1 MKKELLIFLI
11 LFVSVLSSFA
21 QRNLEIREKT
31 EGISVFTEKDP
42 EVINAGGAQAGAII
56 SCPLTLN
63 LSFSSNLDRT
73 VEVLKTEERG
83 ELRFYY
89 LRFIVGRFRGANY
102 DNRTL
107 EITASGFL
115 PYRFGLRLQ
124 PSESK
129 SFEVFDPNATVGVG
143 CFYQHFNEGVELYRK
158 ALYIEAKEKY
168 RTALECTDVPAE
180 VSVNERIGLIDSIL
194 LWRHQADSC
203 FELVNYKGAVYFY
216 QKIVAQ
222 NREDEYANTRHNESL
237 YRHSDLCDRYF
248 KSAEDYF
255 SNGSYQEAK
264 KLFTII
270 SEQQCS
276 QANKADARLIEI
288 RKYDRE
294 GMERPNVIVYEYAQ
308 NTPFGFSIGKYR
320 PRKVRAYLSF
330 RTNSDFL
337 KSIQTDN
344 YDAQRSELNAS
355 LGLTFGIYH
364 PVWLFLGGGYTEVG
378 RWEPPP
384 NDYDI
389 TRHRAISPE
398 IGVLG
403 KLGPVVLR
411 YTFQYRHSLEREFQ
425 DVIWKYSHIF
435 GLGVCF

>member
-1 MKKELLIFLI
+1 MIKIWLMSL
-11 LFVSVLSSFA
+11 VLCITIIPSFA
-21 QRNLEIREKT
+21 QRNLEVREKT

-63 LSFSSNLDRT
+63 LSFSSNVDRT
-73 VEVLKTEERG
+73 VDVWKTEERG

-89 LRFIVGRFRGANY
+89 LRFIVGRYRGANY

-115 PYRFGLRLQ
+115 PYRLALRLQ

-143 CFYQHFNEGVELYRK
+143 CFYQHYNEGVELYRK

-168 RTALECTDVPAE
+168 RTALECTDVPAD
-180 VSVNERIGLIDSIL
+180 VSVNERIAFIDSIL
-194 LWRHQADSC
+194 LWRHRADSC
-203 FELVNYKGAVYFY
+203 FDLVNYKNAINLY

-222 NREDEYANTRHNESL
+222 NREDEYANRRYNESL
-237 YRHSDLCDRYF
+237 DKHSDLCSRYF
-248 KSAEDYF
+248 ISAEDYF
-255 SNGSYQEAK
+255 ENGSFQEAK
-264 KLFTII
+264 QLFTVI
-270 SEQQCS
+270 SDQQCS
-276 QANKADARLIEI
+276 QASKADARLIEI
-288 RKYDRE
+288 RKYERE
-294 GMERPNVIVYEYAQ
+294 GQERRNVIVYEYAK
-308 NTPFGFSIGKYR
+308 NTPFGFSIGNYR
-320 PRKVRAYLSF
+320 PRKVRGYLSF
-330 RTNSDFL
+330 RTNADFF
-337 KSIQTDN
+337 KSIQMDN
-344 YDAQRSELNAS
+344 YDAVRSELNAS

-364 PVWLFLGGGYTEVG
+364 PVWLFMGGGYTEVG
-378 RWEPPP
+378 RWEKED
-384 NDYDI
+384 DYDI

-398 IGVLG
+398 IGILG

-411 YTFQYRHSLEREFQ
+411 YTFQYRHALMREYQ
-425 DVIWKYSHIF
+425 DVIWKNSHVF